1 MNKHNPVRMCIVC
14 RKRFL
19 QRELKRF
26 QYINGSLQEFTKSG
40 RSFYLCT
47 ECIDSKQLT
56 KRLSSFLKIPKTD
69 AETICK
75 RLKETIFDGQ

>member
-1 MNKHNPVRMCIVC
+1 MCIVC

-19 QRELKRF
+19 QTELKRL
-26 QYINGSLQEFTKSG
+26 QYIDGKLTKFTKSG

-47 ECIDSKQLT
+47 ECLDSKQLT

-69 AETICK
+69 AETICAK
-75 RLKETIFDGQ
+75 LKESDF

>member
-14 RKRFL
+14 RNRFL
-19 QRELKRF
+19 QGELKRL
-26 QYINGSLQEFTKSG
+26 QYIDGNIKEFTKSG

-47 ECIDSKQLT
+47 ECLGSKQLT

-69 AETICK
+69 AETICA
-75 RLKETIFDGQ
+75 RLKESDF